1 MKEFLSNHSA
11 DTRNAFNDQEP
22 SPSWVRLQFP
32 RAGWQLW
39 NIFLT
44 RGQTSSLWFFTYW
57 SQLPLETSLIPYWR
71 ALGESHRGLPDSP
84 SLPAG
89 CTALVTFFTPRSSRS
104 VSAQFASLHMPFCPH
119 SLGHV
124 APKHISKGGRTDPIL
139 CPSIT
144 VAFNSLLFP

>member
-1 MKEFLSNHSA
+1 MKEFLSNHLA

-39 NIFLT
+39 NILLT
-44 RGQTSSLWFFTYW
+44 RGQTSSLWFSTYW
-57 SQLPLETSLIPYWR
+57 SQLPLDTSLIPHWR

-89 CTALVTFFTPRSSRS
+89 CTALVTFLTPRSSSS
-104 VSAQFASLHMPFCPH
+104 VSAQSASLAHVVLPT
-119 SLGHV
+119 SLRACG
-124 APKHISKGGRTDPIL
+124 PKTHLQGRQNRPYPMSVYHCCL
-139 CPSIT
+139 
-144 VAFNSLLFP
+144 